1 MSLKGACAVSA
12 DDPAVGRNPAGG
24 RSRAAGRSPG
34 ADANPAAG
42 TNPAAG
48 RIPGAGKSP
57 EGSQGSGAGPGSG
70 AGQGSG
76 GRKGSGVGRSPG
88 APGDAAFG
96 NGPVGAQG
104 SAADSPGA
112 GPAVNAAGPAVNRET
127 NARGA
132 ALAREK
138 LAQAKADAA
147 KRGQLPRS
155 EPRRRSRGARRES
168 GDPQLFG
175 RAIAELLAARGWEQS
190 VAVGGVF
197 GRWADIVGPE
207 LAAHTKP
214 ESFTDGEVVVVADST
229 AWATQVRLLARTLVR
244 RLNEEL
250 GDGTVRS
257 VKVRGP
263 MNAPRPSG
271 GLRVTGSR
279 GPRDTYG

>member
-1 MSLKGACAVSA
+1 VSA
-12 DDPAVGRNPAGG
+12 DHPADHTANH
-24 RSRAAGRSPG
+24 
-34 ADANPAAG
+34 DA
-42 TNPAAG
+42 
-48 RIPGAGKSP
+48 
-57 EGSQGSGAGPGSG
+57 
-70 AGQGSG
+70 
-76 GRKGSGVGRSPG
+76 
-88 APGDAAFG
+88 
-96 NGPVGAQG
+96 
-104 SAADSPGA
+104 
-112 GPAVNAAGPAVNRET
+112 

-147 KRGQLPRS
+147 RRGRLPR
-155 EPRRRSRGARRES
+155 EPRRRASGPRREA

-175 RAIAELLAARGWEQS
+175 QAIADLLAARGWEQS
-190 VAVGGVF
+190 AAVGGVF
-197 GRWADIVGPE
+197 GRWADIVGPD

-214 ESFTDGEVVVVADST
+214 ESFTDGEVLVVADST

-250 GDGTVRS
+250 GDNTVTR

-263 MNAPRPSG
+263 MNAPRPAG

>member
-1 MSLKGACAVSA
+1 MSA
-12 DDPAVGRNPAGG
+12 DHPADHTANH
-24 RSRAAGRSPG
+24 
-34 ADANPAAG
+34 DA
-42 TNPAAG
+42 
-48 RIPGAGKSP
+48 
-57 EGSQGSGAGPGSG
+57 
-70 AGQGSG
+70 
-76 GRKGSGVGRSPG
+76 
-88 APGDAAFG
+88 
-96 NGPVGAQG
+96 
-104 SAADSPGA
+104 
-112 GPAVNAAGPAVNRET
+112 

-147 KRGQLPRS
+147 RRGRLPR
-155 EPRRRSRGARRES
+155 EPRRRASGPRREA

-175 RAIAELLAARGWEQS
+175 QAIADLLATRGWEQS
-190 VAVGGVF
+190 AAVGGVF
-197 GRWADIVGPE
+197 GRWADIVGPD

-214 ESFTDGEVVVVADST
+214 ESFTDGEVLVVADST

-250 GDGTVRS
+250 GDNTVTR

-263 MNAPRPSG
+263 MNAPRPTG

>member
-1 MSLKGACAVSA
+1 
-12 DDPAVGRNPAGG
+12 
-24 RSRAAGRSPG
+24 G

-96 NGPVGAQG
+96 NGP
-104 SAADSPGA
+104 
-112 GPAVNAAGPAVNRET
+112 AVNRET

-155 EPRRRSRGARRES
+155 EPRRRSRG
-168 GDPQLFG
+168 
-175 RAIAELLAARGWEQS
+175 
-190 VAVGGVF
+190 
-197 GRWADIVGPE
+197 
-207 LAAHTKP
+207 
-214 ESFTDGEVVVVADST
+214 
-229 AWATQVRLLARTLVR
+229 
-244 RLNEEL
+244 
-250 GDGTVRS
+250 
-257 VKVRGP
+257 
-263 MNAPRPSG
+263 
-271 GLRVTGSR
+271 
-279 GPRDTYG
+279 